1 MFNVYKKLWDLI
13 LLRER
18 KKGIFLIISMIFF
31 GIIET
36 FGIVSIFPLVS
47 VISNP
52 KIIET
57 NEYLNFFFNYFNF
70 QSTNKFLILLTS
82 IVFLVIVTRTVFNGF
97 LNHFILRFTQIS
109 INL

>member
-1 MFNVYKKLWDLI
+1 MFNVYRKLWDLI

-57 NEYLNFFFNYFNF
+57 NEYLNFFA
-70 QSTNKFLILLTS
+70 T
-82 IVFLVIVTRTVFNGF
+82 
-97 LNHFILRFTQIS
+97 IS
-109 INL
+109 IFNQQTNF

>member
-1 MFNVYKKLWDLI
+1 MFNVYRKLWDLI

-57 NEYLNFFFNYFNF
+57 NEYLNFFLQLF
-70 QSTNKFLILLTS
+70 QL
-82 IVFLVIVTRTVFNGF
+82 
-97 LNHFILRFTQIS
+97 S
-109 INL
+109 INKQIFNTFNKLYFWLLLLELFLMVF